1 MAEYFLVKPGSRGDM
16 FSAFT
21 DRVMCF
27 SLQALHIHNN
37 HLRTLPGEMISL
49 RKLFILVL
57 AFNHFE
63 VIPAV
68 VPQLTDVR
76 ISEVENIIMAGNQ
89 IQSLPAEVI
98 TKMRYVKKADFR
110 MNDLTLP
117 PSEVARF
124 TALEHLTHLDI
135 RDNRIDELDIRVVKT
150 LEYLNCERNAMYS
163 LQVNGT
169 ALKNLLVAHNCKW

>member
-1 MAEYFLVKPGSRGDM
+1 
-16 FSAFT
+16 
-21 DRVMCF
+21 
-27 SLQALHIHNN
+27 
-37 HLRTLPGEMISL
+37 
-49 RKLFILVL
+49 
-57 AFNHFE
+57 
-63 VIPAV
+63 
-68 VPQLTDVR
+68 
-76 ISEVENIIMAGNQ
+76 MAGNQ
-89 IQSLPAEVI
+89 IQSLSPEVV

-117 PSEVARF
+117 ASEVARF

-169 ALKNLLVAHNCKW
+169 ALKNLLSAHNCKWRHLTQISFILKNINCTVSQQIVQCTLMNNSWHIDVD